1 MTVLDNIFDSLL
13 PAHLTQRRCEFTDR
27 LQSQHFTVLFCVVL
41 YTLDLYAQMAQA
53 GIGTIHRVQDCT
65 VSATGLVEQFPAG
78 VHLFC
83 LFEELEGINNE
94 KQVAVFVLEQTAQ
107 QVQDNLL
114 HDRQLAPAATIEE
127 FTVISAVRAISQ
139 PDQPIDRTVVADAPG
154 QDERPEMVVHIGN
167 LFSERLEKSR
177 GFWDLA
183 NRNQTVFMLI
193 TIFPQ
198 NTYQQKSLFLL
209 NLCYHQNPFDQ
220 SV

>member
-13 PAHLTQRRCEFTDR
+13 PDHLTQRRFAFTER
-27 LQSQHFTVLFCVVL
+27 LQSQHFTVLFCAAL
-41 YTLDLYAQMAQA
+41 CALGLYAQMAQA
-53 GIGTIHRVQDCT
+53 GIGTIHQVQDCT
-65 VSATGLVEQFPAG
+65 VPAAGLVEQFPDG

-83 LFEELEGINNE
+83 LFEDLGIINNE
-94 KQVAVFVLEQTAQ
+94 KQVAVFLLEQTAQ
-107 QVQDNLL
+107 QVQGNLL
-114 HDRQLAPAATIEE
+114 HDCQLAPAATTEE

-139 PDQPIDRTVVADAPG
+139 IDQLFDRTVVADAPG
-154 QDERPEMVVHIGN
+154 QHERPEMVVHIGN

-177 GFWDLA
+177 SFWDLA
-183 NRNQTVFMLI
+183 DRNQTVFMPI

-220 SV
+220 SA